1 MSIARELAPFNTFPS
16 PLMIARVPSLFRT
29 WYRDM
34 VTALPKVENGFINVP
49 PGAGLGLELAEDLDR
64 KFAVSRRT
72 SY

>member
-1 MSIARELAPFNTFPS
+1 
-16 PLMIARVPSLFRT
+16 
-29 WYRDM
+29 M